1 MYFIIVFFS
10 DIISMAVN
18 SNLGYSVEKSISQ
31 CFNLLSRLSNLWR
44 DILPSTVYNKFI
56 GNYLK

>member
-31 CFNLLSRLSNLWR
+31 CFNLLSVLSNLWR

>member
-1 MYFIIVFFS
+1 MCNFFFL

-18 SNLGYSVEKSISQ
+18 SNLGYAVEKSISQ
-31 CFNLLSRLSNLWR
+31 CCNLLMILSDLWK
-44 DILPSTVYNKFI
+44 DILPSTVYNKFM